1 MIANYISFLK
11 HIAEMGFRVGCWG
24 PIASQSD
31 TVPVHPAFSVSLI
44 VKKKSIPG
52 NEKIPAFFVIFLQD
66 TPANAALT
74 AGEILV
80 SSKSANERQI
90 I

>member
-1 MIANYISFLK
+1 
-11 HIAEMGFRVGCWG
+11 
-24 PIASQSD
+24 
-31 TVPVHPAFSVSLI
+31 VPVYPAFSVSLI

-66 TPANAALT
+66 TPANAVLT

-80 SSKSANERQI
+80 SSKSANERQTL
-90 I
+90 